1 MTNDDIVSDYTNYD
15 YKKIFWEDGD
25 REYEDKA
32 DRLAIS
38 RLLPAKAGVFVDVAG
53 GYGRLAD
60 EYLNRGYTKVVVFDY
75 SATLLEQ
82 AKELRGDAV
91 TTVQGDIYD
100 LPFEAGSVD
109 ALMMIRATH
118 HFADIQKV
126 SDQLAKIL
134 SPQGTAVIEVAN
146 KRTVVK
152 MARYLLRKSD
162 VNPFSYDTVT
172 LKDLNDKGFF
182 NYSPKYIEDVFHKSG
197 FVIDKVLSVSNLR
210 SGFLK
215 KILPVKVRLAIESP
229 LQFVFAPL
237 RFGPSTYYRL
247 KKK

>member
-1 MTNDDIVSDYTNYD
+1 MTNDIVSDYTDYD
-15 YKKIFWEDGD
+15 YKKIFWDDGERD
-25 REYEDKA
+25 YEDKA

-38 RLLPAKAGVFVDVAG
+38 RLLPKKTGVFVDVAG

-60 EYLNRGYTKVVVFDY
+60 EYLNRPYREVVIFDY
-75 SATLLEQ
+75 SQTLLDQ
-82 AKELRGDAV
+82 AKEIRGDAV
-91 TTVQGDIYD
+91 TTVQGDIYN
-100 LPFEAGSVD
+100 LPFEDGSVD
-109 ALMMIRATH
+109 TLMMIRATH

-126 SDQLAKIL
+126 FKELARVL
-134 SPQGTAVIEVAN
+134 APDGTAVIEVAN

-162 VNPFSYDTVT
+162 VNPFSYETVT
-172 LKDLNDKGFF
+172 LTDVHDKGFF
-182 NYSPKYIEDVFHKSG
+182 NYSPKFIEDIIRKSG
-197 FVIDKVLSVSNLR
+197 FAIETVLSVSNLR

-215 KILPVKVRLAIESP
+215 KILPTKVRLAIESP
-229 LQFVFAPL
+229 LQYILAPC